1 SENKNTEIERHD
13 YMRLTFFTDFY
24 KKTWWMLF
32 FVGMWLPG
40 FARAADSF
48 PVPVTTEINTLKRVI
63 DPIVIR
69 MEELSLFQNGK
80 IGPLRLM
87 AVRNGAW
94 EVIPFQIDEVD
105 KKGEYLYP
113 VVYKNGSLRESG
125 AGKKPGVVKPRDEL
139 VFISRDLGD
148 RADPNQ
154 WPAGRGME
162 IEARDPLDGGRGYA
176 YLFHFPEPP
185 KLSPRDYVGLLPGG
199 KAVFTEEFVFGF
211 NDPDHPA
218 VFNLAAFYD
227 PEAPGDI
234 ERAMKRNL
242 LDRLKIRA
250 TISFLLGKIRMDL
263 SETDTKGRLQAC
275 LDGPVRVIKKYRNWV
290 DLLPGIPS
298 PSLDRL
304 VFSYPNRTVLPN
316 DMYIPFNPEAFISD
330 GEVTVAL
337 DFTRRAV
344 GSYLFN
350 PINEKPLLI
359 DGKMSPA
366 EQKVSEF
373 TVGAIDKISPWII
386 IFNDEGAVMGRF
398 FLSEKIWNESRRLKP
413 QDTFRYS
420 FFYIDDAS
428 AQDDPGLEPGRFGEF
443 GFQGKGVAS
452 VPQGHYFINV
462 VLFEKKGFKFG
473 EESEFLKV
481 DDVPLEITVRQSPQ

>member
-1 SENKNTEIERHD
+1 
-13 YMRLTFFTDFY
+13 MGFY
-24 KKTWWMLF
+24 KKPWWMLF

-69 MEELSLFQNGK
+69 MEELSLFQNGN

-105 KKGEYLYP
+105 KKGEYIYP

-125 AGKKPGVVKPRDEL
+125 AGKKPGIVKPRDEL

-148 RADPNQ
+148 QANPNQ

-162 IEARDPLDGGRGYA
+162 IEVRDPLDGGKGYA

-298 PSLDRL
+298 PSIDRL
-304 VFSYPNRTVLPN
+304 VFNYPNRIVLPN
-316 DMYIPFNPEAFISD
+316 DMYLPFNPEAFITD
-330 GEVTVAL
+330 GEITVAL

-359 DGKMSPA
+359 DGKMSP
-366 EQKVSEF
+366 EERKVSEF
-373 TVGAIDKISPWII
+373 TVDAIERISPWIL
-386 IFNDEGAVMGRF
+386 IFNDEGAVLGRF
-398 FLSEKIWNESRRLKP
+398 FLSDKIWNEFRRLGP
-413 QDTFRYS
+413 ASAFRYS
-420 FFYIDDAS
+420 FFYTDDA
-428 AQDDPGLEPGRFGEF
+428 AAPDDPGLEPGKYGEF
-443 GFQGKGVAS
+443 GFQGKGVAN

-462 VLFEKKGFKFG
+462 VLFGKKGFKFG

-481 DDVPLEITVRQSPQ
+481 DDAPLEITVRQSPP